1 MKSCR
6 LAHSRYIAALEENK
20 MSVISDEKTR
30 KRKMKS
36 DEIAQVEEKI
46 IALESCI
53 KSLEADIETYS
64 IAAEEKSDLSLLT
77 KTNSFRKTVREKRN
91 TLEDIVKI
99 LERLDQ
105 ELKNI

>member
-1 MKSCR
+1 
-6 LAHSRYIAALEENK
+6 
-20 MSVISDEKTR
+20 
-30 KRKMKS
+30 MKS
-36 DEIAQVEEKI
+36 DEIAQVKEKKI
-46 IALESCI
+46 GLESCT

-64 IAAEEKSDLSLLT
+64 IAAGEKNDLSLLT
-77 KTNSFRKTVREKRN
+77 KANSFRKAVREKKN